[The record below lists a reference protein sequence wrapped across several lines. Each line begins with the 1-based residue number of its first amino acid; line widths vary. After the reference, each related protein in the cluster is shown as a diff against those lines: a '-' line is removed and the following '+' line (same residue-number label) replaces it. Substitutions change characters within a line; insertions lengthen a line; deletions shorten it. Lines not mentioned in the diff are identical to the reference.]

1 MHDEFREV
9 GSVFVPSVLEEPHLF
24 SMSDRTLVSRARPL
38 EAPVR
43 ERLELGERAEI
54 ARERRSAE
62 TAPIATPVASSVDG
76 TGLGMLLSVVIQSK
90 RGRCEKISGR
100 TKSRVDLHLE
110 KEHNRTRYEEL
121 VDIFDHVILYM
132 TKCGFRSF
140 TFSRTFQKLI
150 LATN

>member
-1 MHDEFREV
+1 
-9 GSVFVPSVLEEPHLF
+9 
-24 SMSDRTLVSRARPL
+24 
-38 EAPVR
+38 
-43 ERLELGERAEI
+43 
-54 ARERRSAE
+54 
-62 TAPIATPVASSVDG
+62 VASSVDG

-132 TKCGFRSF
+132 TKCGFRSLRYYPPPKAYF
-140 TFSRTFQKLI
+140 GYQLSNLARPRNQRVFDLRQVLRFSRGGRWLGVGMPTFLVDSTPRKPRKIWVDLVLHKI
-150 LATN
+150 S